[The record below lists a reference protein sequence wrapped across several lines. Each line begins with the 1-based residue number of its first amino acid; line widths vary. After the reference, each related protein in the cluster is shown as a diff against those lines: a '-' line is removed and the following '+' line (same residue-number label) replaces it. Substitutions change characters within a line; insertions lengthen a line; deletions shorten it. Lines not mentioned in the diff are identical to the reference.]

1 MKIHTR
7 KRAIFM
13 RSVLL
18 MVGLAILSMAN
29 AQCDMKPMGPDGEPK
44 PVAAKPLV
52 LTRAVKVNPGVTLGT
67 GLGFGASLAN
77 AGDLDGGGGTVLAVG
92 STATAAR
99 GIVYLLSYNNRG
111 TLTSTKKIENGVDE
125 TNADSN
131 ANAPSLADSDQFGSS
146 LANAGDLDGGGGTV
160 LAVGAIGD
168 DTGGAFSNKGAIHL
182 LSFDEAGALQRTQK
196 IANGLDET
204 NAASNANAPASI
216 ANHDRF
222 GISLA
227 NAGDLD
233 GGGGTVLA
241 VGATGDDTGGV
252 ASNKGAIYLLS
263 FDGAGALQSTQKI
276 ASGVDETNT
285 GSSLAPNLANGDVFG
300 ASIANAGDLDGGGGT
315 VLAVG
320 AGSDDTGG
328 SGSGAIY
335 LLSFNANGNLTA
347 TTKITSETDKGP
359 GLAADDQFGSS
370 LANATNL
377 DGGNGTV
384 LAVGAKQDATGAPF
398 SGAIHLLS
406 FDNSGSLTRTTKIAH
421 GTTNGPLL
429 SDRYLFGSSIA
440 NAGDLDGSGGRVL
453 AVGGTGS
460 GAGTLVNKT
469 GELQLLYFSSNKE

>member
-1 MKIHTR
+1 MRGRCGRHSCIL
-7 KRAIFM
+7 M

-29 AQCDMKPMGPDGEPK
+29 AQCDMKPMGPDGDKPK
-44 PVAAKPLV
+44 PVVAEPLS
-52 LTRAVKVNPGVTLGT
+52 LTRTVKVNPGVTLGT
-67 GLGFGASLAN
+67 GESFGSSIAN

-92 STATAAR
+92 SAANSAR
-99 GIVYLLSYNNRG
+99 GIVHLLSYNTSG
-111 TLTSTKKIENGVDE
+111 TLTSTQKIANGVDE

-131 ANAPSLADSDQFGSS
+131 ANAPSLVVSDQFGFSIANAGDLDGGGGTVLAVGAVGDDTGGVGSSKGAIHLLSFDEAGALQSTQKIANGLDETNADSNANAPASLANHDRFGSS

-160 LAVGAIGD
+160 LAVGAQND
-168 DTGGAFSNKGAIHL
+168 DTGGSG
-182 LSFDEAGALQRTQK
+182 R
-196 IANGLDET
+196 
-204 NAASNANAPASI
+204 
-216 ANHDRF
+216 
-222 GISLA
+222 
-227 NAGDLD
+227 
-233 GGGGTVLA
+233 
-241 VGATGDDTGGV
+241 
-252 ASNKGAIYLLS
+252 GAIYLLS
-263 FDGAGALQSTQKI
+263 FDPAGALQSTQKI

-285 GSSLAPNLANGDVFG
+285 GSSLAPNLADGDIFG
-300 ASIANAGDLDGGGGT
+300 QSIANAGDLDGGGGT

-320 AGSDDTGG
+320 AGGDDTGG

-335 LLSFNANGNLTA
+335 LLSFNASGNLTA

-370 LANATNL
+370 IANATNL

-384 LAVGAKQDATGAPF
+384 LAVGARQDATGAPF

-429 SDRYLFGSSIA
+429 SDRYLFGHSIA

-453 AVGGTGS
+453 AVGGTGIGS
-460 GAGTLVNKT
+460 GTLVNKT
-469 GELQLLYFSSNKE
+469 GELQLLYFSSSKE